1 MKKLISIILAL
12 ILLLSCVLLSSCG
25 TQNEMKLDEKPP
37 DYSKIY
43 FDRSDY
49 AKRYI
54 KYSGNIALSLLA
66 TINDRNDILQAFD
79 ILESIDTGAGVIAEI
94 SFDDD
99 EFEGIDCTKLTTELK
114 FSFDQM
120 TKEEIAESLE
130 KISTIPNVTKIECY
144 FYQNLP
150 AISDT

>member
-1 MKKLISIILAL
+1 MKKIISIISIILAFT
-12 ILLLSCVLLSSCG
+12 LLFAFVSCG
-25 TQNEMKLDEKPP
+25 NGETPSVEVPP

-54 KYSGNIALSLLA
+54 KYSGNIALSWLA

-79 ILESIDTGAGVIAEI
+79 ILEGIDYGDGVTAEI
-94 SFDDD
+94 SFDAD